1 MKINRNAILQY
12 ITVFCAAITIFM
24 AYNSYKTES
33 YIKERDTLIEEMK
46 QNNTERSQ
54 RIDTLVRTI
63 AGDITYKQGDKIMTS
78 NELVLYVNSLDREII
93 SLKDSLS
100 YYKAYYNMSQK
111 QYNNDFKV
119 EEVAPNKLR
128 YVFVGK
134 VPDST
139 QYALIKNDLLTAL
152 DENAKMKAALDKY
165 NIIIKESKGDY
176 ITTDAPHIDSAL
188 ALLPFYRD
196 KIKLSKDGKKWIIT
210 YTAKE

>member
-1 MKINRNAILQY
+1 
-12 ITVFCAAITIFM
+12 M

-33 YIKERDTLIEEMK
+33 RINERDILIEEMK

-63 AGDITYKQGDKIMTS
+63 AGDITYKQGDKTMTS
-78 NELVLYVNSLDREII
+78 HELVLYVNNLDREIM

-111 QYNNDFKV
+111 QYNNEFKV
-119 EEVAPNKLR
+119 EEVSPNRLR

-139 QYALIKNDLLTAL
+139 QYASLNKELLEAL
-152 DENAKMKAALDKY
+152 NENAKMKVALNKY
-165 NIIIKESKGDY
+165 NITIKESKDDY
-176 ITTDAPHIDSAL
+176 IITDAPQIDSAL